1 MIEGL
6 YVTGND
12 SGGYYSMTYP
22 NLSTGNACG
31 RTVTFGRMIAKRT
44 VAKSAATPKSPPLLK
59 GPIDAHDGVDRA
71 FAFAWTG
78 TAEETRGSAQP
89 YFTPYCS

>member
-1 MIEGL
+1 MAPGGSVSLPVSGSPWPRADGSVIEGL

-31 RTVTFGRMIAKRT
+31 RTVTFGRMIAKNL
-44 VAKSAATPKSPPLLK
+44 AK
-59 GPIDAHDGVDRA
+59 
-71 FAFAWTG
+71 
-78 TAEETRGSAQP
+78 
-89 YFTPYCS
+89 